1 MSNEL
6 ITLMNTLDPNEIELT
21 PPKIDIFTTQRNT
34 KCPECKSRKNIVI
47 NAELIC
53 KKCGLV
59 LEGPNEYV
67 DDTKI
72 TYPNGLNLFIED

>member
-1 MSNEL
+1 MSDEL
-6 ITLMNTLDPNEIELT
+6 IKLMNTLDPTKVKIPT
-21 PPKIDIFTTQRNT
+21 PKIDIFTTQRNP
-34 KCPECKSRKNIVI
+34 KCPECKSRKTIKI

-53 KKCGLV
+53 KNCGLV

-72 TYPNGLNLFIED
+72 TYPNGLNLFIND